1 MKKIVLT
8 IGIGLLGLLA
18 NAQNGLE
25 RVIVEKYYISNADDS
40 INSLGNLPA
49 GSVTYR
55 IYVDMLPGYNF
66 QYAYGDVNH
75 ELRFETTTSFFNNED
90 RGATT
95 PDNITFAQA
104 KANTLM
110 LDSWL
115 SVGAACKGYFG
126 VQKSKDNG
134 VNTIVNADGILANN
148 DPLAGIPLTT
158 QDGMVLATT
167 TPKLMTVTSLGI
179 DNIILQYLDVSNTTV
194 KGQVLS
200 ANDGGW
206 ASLGGSTGFDAT
218 ENVVLIAQLTTN
230 GTFSYKLNLQIG
242 KPDPQ
247 ADPELYVVDNPIGT
261 ELSIP
266 SLKGTYA
273 PIVKPVVSITSPAN
287 QATAKTGDVISITAN
302 ATDDGTIT
310 SVEFFVDGVSIISD
324 ATSPYSASYTAV
336 QGSHTITAKATDN
349 DGAQTISSVVNIT
362 VNNPALVPPVI
373 DVTNLVTSKTF
384 NADDIIPLTASVTD
398 DGTITKVEF
407 FVDGVSIGSDN
418 TAPYTV
424 NYTGI
429 AGTHS
434 LTVVATDNDGAK
446 TTSTAVSIV
455 VSPKSAVAIESKD
468 GYSVY
473 PNPTTE
479 YLNINFSDISK
490 SEKSNIQLYNVI
502 GNLVYSKQGESQYE
516 KINVA
521 SFAKGIYFLV
531 ISANGQSSY
540 TKVIIK

>member
-25 RVIVEKYYISNADDS
+25 RVIVEKYYISNQADS
-40 INSLGNLPA
+40 VNSLGNLPA

-90 RGATT
+90 RGATS

-104 KANTLM
+104 KANSLM
-110 LDSWL
+110 LDSWI
-115 SVGAACKGYFG
+115 SAGAACKGYFG

-134 VNTIVNADGILANN
+134 INTIVNADGILANN
-148 DPLAGIPLTT
+148 DPLAGIPLTQ

-167 TPKLMTVTSLGI
+167 SPKLMAVTSLGI
-179 DNIILQYLDVSNTTV
+179 DNTILQYLDVSNTTV

-206 ASLGGSTGFDAT
+206 AALGGSVGPDAD
-218 ENVVLIAQLTTN
+218 NIVLIAQLTTN

-242 KPDPQ
+242 KPDPT

-261 ELSIP
+261 ELSIA
-266 SLKGTYA
+266 SLKGIYA
-273 PIVKPVVSITSPAN
+273 PIIKPVVSITSPAN

-302 ATDDGTIT
+302 ATDDGTVT
-310 SVEFFVDGVSIISD
+310 SVEFFVDGVSIGSD
-324 ATSPYSASYTAV
+324 ATAPYAASYTAV
-336 QGSHTITAKATDN
+336 QGSHTITALATDN
-349 DGAQTISSVVNIT
+349 DGAQTTTSVVNIT
-362 VNNPALVPPVI
+362 VNNPALVPPV
-373 DVTNLVTSKTF
+373 VSLTSPLINATAK
-384 NADDIIPLTASVTD
+384 ADDIIALSANATD

-407 FVDGVSIGSDN
+407 FVDGVSVGSDV

-424 NYTGI
+424 NYTGVE
-429 AGTHS
+429 GTHS
-434 LTVVATDNDGAK
+434 ITATATDNDGAK

-455 VSPKSAVAIESKD
+455 VSPKVGVAIESKD

-479 YLNINFSDISK
+479 YLNINFSDINK
-490 SEKSNIQLYNVI
+490 SEKSHIQLYNVI
-502 GNLVYSKQGESQYE
+502 GNLVYSKQGESQNE

-531 ISANGQSSY
+531 ISANGQNSY
-540 TKVIIK
+540 NKIIIK